1 MFIENQL
8 LSNSAAFTIT
18 FNRWGNLRKADKD
31 KIQTDTAK
39 EMLKLSKNLIESPE
53 YDAICKFQ
61 GEVRDWLCGRSVPSF
76 FRKGI
81 YLFKIEMIEEVE
93 AYLKQK
99 IADMDILVEKL
110 VAGYPEQKE
119 LAKSR
124 LNGQYKETDYPTLEA
139 LRESFGFTWYWVK
152 FGIPEN
158 LPENIFRVEKAK
170 AEKMWADA
178 TEQIILC
185 LRESFRK
192 LIGYAADKLKTS
204 PGEKPKIFRDSLI
217 ENIQEF
223 IGTFNARNLTNDTEL
238 QELIEK
244 TKVILTA
251 GGSAEMLRDNM
262 GLRNFTAEKFTEI
275 EKTLDSLITERPSR
289 QFAFDE

>member
-1 MFIENQL
+1 MFIEAKIL
-8 LSNSAAFTIT
+8 ENSAAFTIT

-31 KIQTDTAK
+31 QIQTDTAK
-39 EMLKLSKNLIESPE
+39 AMLKLSKNLIESSE
-53 YDAICKFQ
+53 YDKICKFQ
-61 GEVRDWLCGRSVPSF
+61 SEVRDWLCGRSVPSF
-76 FRKGI
+76 FKKGI
-81 YLFKIEMIEEVE
+81 YLFKIDMIEEVE

-99 IADMDILVEKL
+99 IAEMKILVDKL
-110 VAGYPEQKE
+110 VYSYPERKE
-119 LAKSR
+119 AARSR
-124 LNGQYKETDYPTLEA
+124 LNGQYKETDYPTIEE

-158 LPENIFRVEKAK
+158 LPENIFLEEKAK

-192 LIGYAADKLKTS
+192 LIGYAADKLKTL

-217 ENIQEF
+217 ENIREF
-223 IGTFNARNLTNDTEL
+223 IGTFNARNLTNDIEL

-244 TKVILTA
+244 TKSILMDS
-251 GGSAEMLRDNM
+251 GNAEMLRDNV
-262 GLRNFTAEKFTEI
+262 GLRNYTAEKFTEI
-275 EKTLDSLITERPSR
+275 EKTLDTMITERPSR

>member
-1 MFIENQL
+1 MFIEAKIL
-8 LSNSAAFTIT
+8 ENSAAFTIT

-31 KIQTDTAK
+31 QIQTDAAK
-39 EMLKLSKNLIESPE
+39 VMLKLSKNLIESPE

-61 GEVRDWLCGRSVPSF
+61 SEVRDWLCGRSVPSF
-76 FRKGI
+76 FKKGI

-99 IADMDILVEKL
+99 IADMNILVEKL
-110 VAGYPEQKE
+110 VTGYPEQKE
-119 LAKSR
+119 SAKSR
-124 LNGQYKETDYPTLEA
+124 LNGQYKETDYPSLAE

-158 LPENIFRVEKAK
+158 LPENIFQEEKAK

-192 LIGYAADKLKTS
+192 LIGYAVDKLKTS

-223 IGTFNARNLTNDTEL
+223 ISTFNARNLTNDTEL

-251 GGSAEMLRDNM
+251 GGSAEMLRGNM
-262 GLRNFTAEKFTEI
+262 GLRNFTADKFTEI
-275 EKTLDSLITERPSR
+275 EKTLDTMITERPSR
-289 QFAFDE
+289 QFVFDE